1 MKHNIWIIIIIV
13 SLGCMSLYADD
24 AREKVMPQI
33 EVIYPKLNQYVHAS
47 DSTFILGNVTVG
59 ANLTING
66 LNVDVHKQ
74 GGFIAFL
81 PIEEGEFEFELIARN
96 KFGADTLVWLVT
108 IPEPFKIVPEDSFAI
123 LEEFLS
129 PSVYQELTAGDLVE
143 FSFRGTP
150 GCSAMYKIDS
160 LTDWRP
166 MFEVEQKVK
175 IPGSETIFGSE
186 MLLDSTIRT
195 GTYQAGLYMPADTT
209 IDSAN
214 LIFRLCCEMEKIE
227 LNSLPIDSLLT
238 DSVEIQCLEDTLE
251 QIITLKSYDY
261 PQIVELKDS
270 VQTIRTGPR
279 KGYLSIFQPAGV
291 RFIADGKYSN
301 YVRMKLAPGQ
311 PAWAPDT
318 SLIFMPPGTP
328 APYSEI
334 AYLRTFAGL
343 HYSRVSVYLDMK
355 LPFRVEYDPERNEM
369 ILLIYYATS
378 DTDWIRYDPED
389 DLIEYI
395 TWSQPQEGVYKLTIK
410 LNQDHIWGYECDYE
424 GNVLNL
430 DIKKAPAEKLKLEN
444 LKIVI
449 DPGHSADP
457 GAIGPTGLTEAEANL
472 KISRELMKKLR
483 DEGAEVAMTRYDDA
497 DVGIYDRP
505 QIAVAEDCDIFIS
518 VHNNALPDGVNPF
531 TNNGVSTF
539 YYHLHSKRLAEMIQA
554 EMSDKLDLD
563 DYGHYY
569 ANFAVTRPTQYLA
582 VLLECTFMILPEEE
596 ARLRGDDFAEDCA
609 DAIRDAIED
618 YLDELD

>member
-1 MKHNIWIIIIIV
+1 MKNNVWIVLAIILIAV
-13 SLGCMSLYADD
+13 SSVTVGDD
-24 AREKVMPQI
+24 RAEVGPKI

-47 DSTFILGNVTVG
+47 DSTFILGNVSPK
-59 ANLTING
+59 AELTING
-66 LNVDVHKQ
+66 FKVEVHEQ

-81 PIEEGEFEFELIARN
+81 PIEEGEFEFLLIARN
-96 KFGADTLVWLVT
+96 KYGADTLKWPVT
-108 IPEPFKIVPEDSFAI
+108 IPEPFKIVPEDSLAI
-123 LEEFLS
+123 LEEFSS
-129 PSVYQELTAGDLVE
+129 PSVYQEVTAGDLVE

-160 LTDWRP
+160 LTDWMP
-166 MFEVEQKVK
+166 MFEVEQKVR

-186 MLLDSTIRT
+186 MMSDSTVKT
-195 GTYQAGLYMPADTT
+195 GTYQAGVYMPSDTT
-209 IDSAN
+209 VDSAD
-214 LIFRLCCEMEKIE
+214 LIFKLCCEMKKIE
-227 LNSLPIDSLLT
+227 LNTLLIDSLLT
-238 DSVEIQCLEDTLE
+238 DSVELRCLEDTLAKL
-251 QIITLKSYDY
+251 ITLKKYAY

-279 KGYLSIFQPAGV
+279 KGYLSIFQPAGI

-301 YVRMKLAPGQ
+301 YIRLKLAPGQ
-311 PAWAPDT
+311 PAWIPDT
-318 SLIFMPPGTP
+318 SLIYLPPGTP

-334 AYLRTFAGL
+334 AYIRTFAGL
-343 HYSRVSVYLDMK
+343 HYSRVAVYLDMK
-355 LPFRVEYDPERNEM
+355 LPFRVEYDPDRNEM

-389 DLIEYI
+389 DLIKYI
-395 TWSQPQEGVYKLTIK
+395 TWSQPQEGVYKLTVK
-410 LNQDHIWGYECDYE
+410 LNQDHIWGYDCDYD

-430 DIKKAPAEKLKLEN
+430 DIKKSPAEDLNIKHLKL
-444 LKIVI
+444 VI
-449 DPGHSADP
+449 DPGHSTDP

-483 DEGAEVAMTRYDDA
+483 DKGAKVAMTRYDDA

-505 QIAVAEDCDIFIS
+505 QIALAEDCDIFIS

-531 TNNGVSTF
+531 INNGVSTF
-539 YYHLHSKRLAEMIQA
+539 YYHLHSKKLAEMIQA
-554 EMSDKLDLD
+554 EMSAKLDLD

-596 ARLRGDDFAEDCA
+596 ARLKGDDFAEDCA
-609 DAIRDAIED
+609 DAVCDAIED